1 MSKFK
6 NELGRLDVLSSQFM
20 ANKLSEAD
28 NVDVRDEI
36 VELLSEQ
43 PFSVKRSVATVL
55 QANVAEVVLKN
66 LTDRAKQLKKRNR
79 R

>member
-66 LTDRAKQLKKRNR
+66 LTDRAKQLKRRKR
-79 R
+79 